1 MRAVLQRVTE
11 AMVKVDGAVIGSIG
25 VGTLIFVG
33 VEQGDT
39 ERDALYLADK
49 CAGLRIFE
57 DGHDRMNLSLAEVGG
72 GVLLVSQFTLCADCR
87 KGRRPSFVRAAR
99 PEKAEALYELVG
111 REIRKKGIDV
121 QTGRFGAMMDIHLV
135 NHGPVTILL
144 DSRGALQAG

>member
-57 DGHDRMNLSLAEVGG
+57 DGHGRMNLSLAEVGG

-99 PEKAEALYELVG
+99 AEKAEALYELVG

>member
-57 DGHDRMNLSLAEVGG
+57 DGHGRMNLSLAEVGG

>member
-25 VGTLIFVG
+25 VGALIFVG

-57 DGHDRMNLSLAEVGG
+57 DGHGRMNLSLAEVGG